1 MSKKDSDLLEL
12 HLVRHG
18 KSSWEYSQT
27 ADIDRPL
34 TERGIENATA
44 MAKRFFAGYPIPD
57 VIYTSPAIRALHT
70 AVIFARNLHLPFSC
84 IRISENIY
92 TSDEEGL
99 LDLIRDLP
107 PLYKRL
113 MFFGHNPTFTDLANH
128 FLRQKI
134 DNLPTAGMV
143 SMAFNAP
150 DWNAV
155 SPGTLVSEYFDY
167 PKKIH

>member
-1 MSKKDSDLLEL
+1 MSKKDNDLLEL

-57 VIYTSPAIRALHT
+57 LIYTSPAIRAMHT
-70 AVIFARNLHLPFSC
+70 AIIFARNLHLPFSSV
-84 IRISENIY
+84 RISEIIY

-99 LDLIRDLP
+99 LDMIRDLP
-107 PLYKRL
+107 PIHKRL
-113 MFFGHNPTFTDLANH
+113 MIFG
-128 FLRQKI
+128 
-134 DNLPTAGMV
+134 
-143 SMAFNAP
+143 
-150 DWNAV
+150 
-155 SPGTLVSEYFDY
+155 
-167 PKKIH
+167 

>member
-1 MSKKDSDLLEL
+1 MSKKESDLLEL

-44 MAKRFFAGYPIPD
+44 MAKRFFAGYTIPD
-57 VIYTSPAIRALHT
+57 VIITSPAIRALHT
-70 AVIFARNLHLPFSC
+70 AVIFARTLHLPFSS
-84 IRISENIY
+84 IQISENIY

-99 LDLIRDLP
+99 LEMIRNLP
-107 PLYKRL
+107 PLYTRL

-150 DWNAV
+150 DWNAIT
-155 SPGTLVSEYFDY
+155 PGTLVSEYFDY